1 MSKDDIV
8 IIGFAIFCFIAVVFP
23 LIRFIV
29 DLRYKWLRG
38 SYYKRSRHDI
48 KIDKHS

>member
-1 MSKDDIV
+1 MSNDEIA
-8 IIGFAIFCFIAVVFP
+8 IIIIAIFCLLFVVLP

-48 KIDKHS
+48 KIDKQS